1 MSVKPIY
8 EDSIKSIGH
17 ANIGL
22 NLLPSVLPGKF
33 NCKPISVRVQK
44 SFAIFARIFHDLFSP
59 CTSVLMSK
67 VYLICKRLI
76 CSLHAILFIIQI
88 GFVAVLVVRFERIHL
103 RLFARKSRG
112 NKFYI
117 IISKKMILKFYCVCT
132 FVSLVDEFRVVL
144 STDNQCD
151 YYNAVI
157 FSV

>member
-1 MSVKPIY
+1 MRT
-8 EDSIKSIGH
+8 
-17 ANIGL
+17 AL
-22 NLLPSVLPGKF
+22 NPLAT
-33 NCKPISVRVQK
+33 PISVLTFYPVSYQVNLTVNLFQ
-44 SFAIFARIFHDLFSP
+44 FACKKVLRYSREFFMIFFSP

-88 GFVAVLVVRFERIHL
+88 GFVAVLVARFERIHL